1 MSQRGGRPAWRGP
14 GVPASQWRELA
25 DLPFAAALVPRRD
38 GWRPGAEYDCAHFDQ
53 LTLDG
58 PDGSGSR
65 FLECALTHVSCQAGQ
80 LRRATFTD
88 TWLAD
93 VRLTG
98 TGLAES
104 AWTGVQIADTAIAG
118 AEAFGA
124 RLRGVVLRGCKL
136 DSVNLRDAALTD
148 VVFDSCLLRDV
159 NFTGATL
166 TRSAFPGCPAHRHHL
181 RQGQPGHGR
190 SARCRTG
197 HHRRSRLPA
206 RHGSDVRPVRR
217 HGRPARQHTGHH
229 GRRVNNWPATRY
241 TSLSGVTPADLAGF
255 FTGWPVALSPARHQL
270 RRGRAALTRRAA
282 G

>member
-1 MSQRGGRPAWRGP
+1 VSQRGGRPARRGP
-14 GVPASQWRELA
+14 GAPASQWRELA

-38 GWRPGAEYDCAHFDQ
+38 GWQPGAEYDCAHFDQ

-58 PDGSGSR
+58 TDGSGSR

-104 AWTGVQIADTAIAG
+104 AWTGVQIADSAIAG

-159 NFTGATL
+159 DFTGATL
-166 TRSAFPGCPAHRHHL
+166 TRSAFPGCRLTGTTFVKASLDTVDL
-181 RQGQPGHGR
+181 RGAELGITADPGSLRGMVVT
-190 SARCRTG
+190 SAQF
-197 HHRRSRLPA
+197 A
-206 RHGSDVRPVRR
+206 
-217 HGRPARQHTGHH
+217 AM
-229 GRRVNNWPATRY
+229 
-241 TSLSGVTPADLAGF
+241 ADLLASTLGI
-255 FTGWPVALSPARHQL
+255 TVEE
-270 RRGRAALTRRAA
+270 
-282 G
+282 

>member
-1 MSQRGGRPAWRGP
+1 MSQRGGRPTRRGP
-14 GVPASQWRELA
+14 SAPASQWRELA

-38 GWRPGAEYDCAHFDQ
+38 GWQPGAEYDCAHFDQ

-104 AWTGVQIADTAIAG
+104 AWTGVQIADSAIAG

-159 NFTGATL
+159 DFTGATL
-166 TRSAFPGCPAHRHHL
+166 TRSAFPGCRLTGTTFVKASLDTVDL
-181 RQGQPGHGR
+181 RGAELGITADPSSLRGMVVT
-190 SARCRTG
+190 SAQF
-197 HHRRSRLPA
+197 A
-206 RHGSDVRPVRR
+206 
-217 HGRPARQHTGHH
+217 AM
-229 GRRVNNWPATRY
+229 
-241 TSLSGVTPADLAGF
+241 ADLLASTLGI
-255 FTGWPVALSPARHQL
+255 TVEE
-270 RRGRAALTRRAA
+270 
-282 G
+282 

>member
-38 GWRPGAEYDCAHFDQ
+38 GWQPGAEYDCAHFDQ

-104 AWTGVQIADTAIAG
+104 AWTGVQIADSAIAG

-166 TRSAFPGCPAHRHHL
+166 TRSAFPGCRLTGITFVKASLDTVDL
-181 RQGQPGHGR
+181 RGAELGITADPGSLRGMVVT
-190 SARCRTG
+190 SAQF
-197 HHRRSRLPA
+197 A
-206 RHGSDVRPVRR
+206 
-217 HGRPARQHTGHH
+217 AM
-229 GRRVNNWPATRY
+229 
-241 TSLSGVTPADLAGF
+241 ADLLASTLGI
-255 FTGWPVALSPARHQL
+255 TVEE
-270 RRGRAALTRRAA
+270 
-282 G
+282 